1 MSSITQFP
9 FPSGTAPESQVVEWL
24 AEVVDSEEYRKG
36 GEDRSFVKKLVRS
49 RIRYARKIKK
59 DPRLRKL
66 ENGHIN
72 VSQFFGWAVLQKDWE
87 ALIKVVGLRADAT
100 VDLSE
105 GEQIPGIVAKGGSVD
120 VYDIPYDPNELKA
133 RHIAEHR
140 ARLKAEARVKELEV
154 ENKQLRDQLQSKA
167 ERSRRASGY
176 AKDGGRGKRVK
187 ELLKG

>member
-24 AEVVDSEEYRKG
+24 AEVVDSEKYRKG
-36 GEDRSFVKKLVRS
+36 GEDRSYAKKLVRS

-87 ALIKVVGLRADAT
+87 ALIKVVGLRA
-100 VDLSE
+100 
-105 GEQIPGIVAKGGSVD
+105 
-120 VYDIPYDPNELKA
+120 
-133 RHIAEHR
+133 
-140 ARLKAEARVKELEV
+140 
-154 ENKQLRDQLQSKA
+154 
-167 ERSRRASGY
+167 
-176 AKDGGRGKRVK
+176 
-187 ELLKG
+187 

>member
-1 MSSITQFP
+1 MPSSTQFP
-9 FPSGTAPESQVVEWL
+9 FPSGAAHENQVVEWL
-24 AEVVDSEEYRKG
+24 TGVLYPKEYRKG
-36 GEDRSFVKKLVRS
+36 GEDRSYAKKLVRS

-105 GEQIPGIVAKGGSVD
+105 GEPIPGIVAKVGSVD
-120 VYDIPYDPNELKA
+120 VYDILDDPKKLKA
-133 RHIAEHR
+133 LYRAER
-140 ARLKAEARVKELEV
+140 QRRQKTAEVET
-154 ENKQLRDQLQSKA
+154 ENKQLKDQLQSKA
-167 ERSRRASGY
+167 ERSRRASEYG
-176 AKDGGRGKRVK
+176 KRGGRPTT
-187 ELLKG
+187 KGNKTPKG